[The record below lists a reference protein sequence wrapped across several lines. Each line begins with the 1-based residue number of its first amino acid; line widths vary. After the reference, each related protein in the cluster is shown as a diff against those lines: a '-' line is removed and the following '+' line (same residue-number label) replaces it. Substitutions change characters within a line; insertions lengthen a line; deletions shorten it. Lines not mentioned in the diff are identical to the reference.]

1 MHEHAETSR
10 MNLAQRIVVP
20 SFVRG
25 EHRLWGATTASIV
38 FHILFFAG
46 LYFLARPWP
55 LPGVAHGRVQLLTVQ
70 LNDKTATPDTRI
82 TNTARI
88 DSMFQ
93 QLPVT
98 DTAKG
103 NGAQSVPTAT
113 AATNLPAKV
122 ADEPKNTLLS
132 LPPAPD
138 YIFSSRLQVA
148 PQPLVDVEPV
158 FPDRAGKQNGT
169 VVLRL
174 LINEKGDVDNVAVVR
189 AFPEGFFEES
199 ALAAFGQAKF
209 SPGKV
214 LGVPVKSQMTIEVD
228 FAWVRKD
235 A

>member
-1 MHEHAETSR
+1 MSALVQLYPWKLVHHSCVPAFAWTKSKLAK
-10 MNLAQRIVVP
+10 MVALSFVLHIALLVAMFGLAQPGAMHSGGSAQLQPFVVQLAKERALGAASSVVKSATAP
-20 SFVRG
+20 KAVTTAAPAQSSASVQKDVK
-25 EHRLWGATTASIV
+25 LATTAQ
-38 FHILFFAG
+38 A
-46 LYFLARPWP
+46 A
-55 LPGVAHGRVQLLTVQ
+55 
-70 LNDKTATPDTRI
+70 
-82 TNTARI
+82 
-88 DSMFQ
+88 
-93 QLPVT
+93 PVT
-98 DTAKG
+98 L
-103 NGAQSVPTAT
+103 AQP
-113 AATNLPAKV
+113 P
-122 ADEPKNTLLS
+122 S

-138 YIFSSRLQVA
+138 YLFSSRLQVA